1 LSGITALCVWWC
13 TVDDRNV
20 ACSLVS
26 VPSTGW
32 NSSGLAG
39 LLFDRLMGEFSLRI
53 PFFPLHRVYVGSVAG
68 VPGAM
73 RSLQTFSDVVPS
85 T

>member
-1 LSGITALCVWWC
+1 
-13 TVDDRNV
+13 
-20 ACSLVS
+20 
-26 VPSTGW
+26 
-32 NSSGLAG
+32 
-39 LLFDRLMGEFSLRI
+39 MGEFSLRI